1 MFKVKNMTKNKIK
14 EYEKEIIDALPIEVV
29 IEESEKDKLLKLYE
43 TLKTLNVN
51 SISDLENLISR
62 AE

>member
-1 MFKVKNMTKNKIK
+1 MNKMAKNKVK

-43 TLKTLNVN
+43 TLKALNIH

>member
-1 MFKVKNMTKNKIK
+1 MAKNKVK

-43 TLKTLNVN
+43 TLKALNIH